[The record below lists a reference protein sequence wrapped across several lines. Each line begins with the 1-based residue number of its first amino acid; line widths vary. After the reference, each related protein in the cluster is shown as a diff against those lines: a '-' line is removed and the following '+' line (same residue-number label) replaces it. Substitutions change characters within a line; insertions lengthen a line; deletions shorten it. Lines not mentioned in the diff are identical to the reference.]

1 MRSRYVELC
10 RARPLLGTIVE
21 ITVRFDQV
29 GRTQEAVER
38 AFAEISTVQQ
48 RMSFHDSA
56 SVLSRLNRQAFSH
69 PVKVD
74 KRTFAVLE
82 KARELHQLSDGLFD
96 PTIAPELERAGF
108 LPASDMVPSEIGISF
123 ADVELLDGNR
133 VRFGRAGIRLDLGGL
148 AKGYAVDRAVSVL
161 LQSGVDSGLVN
172 AGGDLRAFGTDS
184 FIVEIRDPSQ
194 LGKRVAHCPVRNF
207 ALATSAHYFSDR
219 TAAGAPGGPFVHPRT
234 RQLQGDLLSVTVA
247 AGSAI
252 LADALTKV
260 VMLNPLEAT
269 ALLQR
274 LGAAALIIDPNN
286 APFCTPGWHE
296 TIQAAA

>member
-1 MRSRYVELC
+1 MRSHYIELC

-21 ITVRFDQV
+21 ITVRSDQV

-48 RMSFHDSA
+48 QMSFHDSA
-56 SVLSRLNRQAFSH
+56 SVLSRLNRQAFSR

-108 LPASDMVPSEIGISF
+108 LPDSNMMSSQVGVSF

-133 VRFGRAGIRLDLGGL
+133 VRFGRPGIRLDLGGL

-161 LQSGVDSGLVN
+161 RQSGVDSGLVN

-184 FIVEIRDPSQ
+184 FMAEIRDPSQ
-194 LGKRVAHCPVRNF
+194 PGKMVARCPVRDF
-207 ALATSAHYFSDR
+207 ALATSAHYFADR
-219 TAAGAPGGPFVHPRT
+219 TAAGPPAGPFVHPRT
-234 RQLQGDLLSVTVA
+234 RRLQGNLLSVTVA

-260 VMLNPLEAT
+260 VMLNPPEAPL
-269 ALLQR
+269 LLQR

-286 APFCTPGWHE
+286 SLFCTPSWHE